1 MPDSIININDRGLYL
16 VHADTPLSYLAQAI
30 QEGGDMYSD
39 ENYTAISENV
49 GITDLSE
56 YLLDNFDKSF
66 LSNLFL
72 YLHGQCPEI
81 FNSITKTETT
91 SDNTPFKAYNLREYL
106 ALHKIDL
113 KQNGSM
119 FCIVSNDVNFAKLF
133 KTMVTN
139 KTQGK
144 AFIDKLTEKPSA
156 YNSYIKPINHV
167 ETFVYREAF
176 FPGKTW
182 EHAYPIEQFLD

>member
-1 MPDSIININDRGLYL
+1 MTIKKLDFNDILIDRYDNINAIAGKLEETDLENVVL
-16 VHADTPLSYLAQAI
+16 V
-30 QEGGDMYSD
+30 
-39 ENYTAISENV
+39 SENASHCEIAEWLCENPYDAR
-49 GITDLSE
+49 GIIE
-56 YLLDNFDKSF
+56 EMKRLL
-66 LSNLFL
+66 
-72 YLHGQCPEI
+72 
-81 FNSITKTETT
+81 ETT

-144 AFIDKLTEKPSA
+144 AFIDKLTEKFSV